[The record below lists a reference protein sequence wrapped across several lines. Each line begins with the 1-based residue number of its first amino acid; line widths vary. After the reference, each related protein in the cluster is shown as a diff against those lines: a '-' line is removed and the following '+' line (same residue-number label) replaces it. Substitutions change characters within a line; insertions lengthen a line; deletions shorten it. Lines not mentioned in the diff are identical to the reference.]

1 MALNTAHQGHK
12 AGSYLDQVEEAS
24 SLSLYPFHSPLHLFQ
39 ESKTGMPNEYSEIE
53 QTMSPK
59 VLNLMLEWILE
70 RD

>member
-1 MALNTAHQGHK
+1 M
-12 AGSYLDQVEEAS
+12 
-24 SLSLYPFHSPLHLFQ
+24 
-39 ESKTGMPNEYSEIE
+39 SKEFMLQNAVSNGNGAEYSEIE

>member
-1 MALNTAHQGHK
+1 MENLN
-12 AGSYLDQVEEAS
+12 
-24 SLSLYPFHSPLHLFQ
+24 HLFQ
-39 ESKTGMPNEYSEIE
+39 ESETGMPNEYSEIE